1 MVVSVRRFHCVCW
14 KSRVCNTLCCCC
26 RWTFRLKP
34 RCIRLAVYARHCIYQ
49 LHGHFGYGPPPPP
62 QQSHCSANAGRGLFL
77 FVYLN
82 FSPPLTYVVTQGR
95 QPPSHP
101 THPQQEVLCT
111 RSLGS
116 PQFFMLMPKLHI
128 FSLATLHM
136 SNLWISVVCT
146 G

>member
-1 MVVSVRRFHCVCW
+1 MLEKPCMQHPMLLLQVNLQVKAQVYQTCGVCPSLYLSTAW
-14 KSRVCNTLCCCC
+14 AFWL
-26 RWTFRLKP
+26 W
-34 RCIRLAVYARHCIYQ
+34 
-49 LHGHFGYGPPPPP
+49 PPPPP
-62 QQSHCSANAGRGLFL
+62 PQSHCSANAGRGLFL
-77 FVYLN
+77 FVYLS
-82 FSPPLTYVVTQGR
+82 FSPPLTYVVIQGR